1 MKLKFNYDGGWIAT
15 LLIISLFLVAIA
27 LGPVLVIWSLNTLFP
42 ALAIP
47 FNIYTWLA
55 TAILLVFVIPTVKTK

>member
-1 MKLKFNYDGGWIAT
+1 MKLKLQFGGDWIAT
-15 LLIISLFLVAIA
+15 LLILSLFLVAIA

-47 FNIYTWLA
+47 FNMYTWLA
-55 TAILLVFVIPTVKTK
+55 TAILLVFVIPTVSTK

>member
-1 MKLKFNYDGGWIAT
+1 MKYRFKYQGGWIAT
-15 LLIISLFLVAIA
+15 LLIILLLLVAIA

-55 TAILLVFVIPTVKTK
+55 TAILLVFVIPTVSTK